1 MPLLSWGSGLLG
13 GRHAAGVGGCLGTG
27 GLAGTFQ
34 EGLADWNLGGGR
46 GGGPVCLPGT
56 TQTAYQPGLEA
67 RVSTTPGPALLS
79 FLAFVTLFVFSLGL
93 PAAPELHTPG
103 RSVFP
108 VMGVWEG

>member
-1 MPLLSWGSGLLG
+1 MPLVWGAAWAQVGWREPSRRALLI
-13 GRHAAGVGGCLGTG
+13 
-27 GLAGTFQ
+27 
-34 EGLADWNLGGGR
+34 DWNLGGGR